1 MRKFIWQISL
11 LLVLSMLTMN
21 ALAEPIAEH
30 KPNQKA
36 PQPPTITRGGV
47 INAYSLNWA
56 GYALESPVNSVT
68 DVKGSWIVPSV
79 TCSKRQTSYS
89 AFWLGIDGY
98 NSDTVEQIGTS
109 SDCRNGKPTYYA
121 WWEFY
126 PLNSMQTI
134 DSNSFSVSPGDKMSG
149 EVTYNGNNNFT
160 LTITNYGTGKTF
172 SKTGK
177 VSGAQRSSAEWI
189 AEAPSSIRGT
199 LPLANFGTVNF
210 GNDSTGDINTNFAT
224 IYGTTGN
231 IASFNPSATVNVS
244 DITMV
249 TMGGAVKAQP
259 SDVSTDGT
267 SFYATWYHS

>member
-1 MRKFIWQISL
+1 MRKIIWQISL
-11 LLVLSMLTMN
+11 LLVLSMLTIN

-36 PQPPTITRGGV
+36 PKPSEVVRGTI
-47 INAYSLNWA
+47 IDYSLNWA
-56 GYALESPVNSVT
+56 GYALDSPINSVT

-89 AFWLGIDGY
+89 SFWLGIDGY
-98 NSDTVEQIGTS
+98 NSNTVEQIGTD

-121 WWEFY
+121 WYEFY
-126 PLNSMQTI
+126 PAPMSSITM
-134 DSNSFSVSPGDKMSG
+134 SVSPGDKMSG
-149 EVTYNGNNNFT
+149 EVTYDGNDNFT
-160 LTITNYGTGKTF
+160 LTITNHGTGKTF
-172 SKTGK
+172 STTGQ

-189 AEAPSSIRGT
+189 AEAPSNFVGKV

-210 GNDSTGDINTNFAT
+210 GNDYTGDVNTNFAT
-224 IYGTTGN
+224 VDGVTGN

-249 TMGGAVKAQP
+249 TKGGALKAQP
-259 SDVSTDGT
+259 SVVSNGT
-267 SFYATWYHS
+267 SFNATWYNS